1 MTEVNRKIHVV
12 GINSYKFEDLPSK
25 LQNLFMKIGNI
36 AVPNS
41 YFEEIKSW
49 SENCLEKKKSFFSSN
64 SNNELLNWLRSQ
76 KTDVILISRGDPLWF
91 GIGRILLENFSKD
104 ELSFYPSNTCIQ
116 LASSK
121 LKIPL
126 QDIVNISIHGRD
138 STKLVEA
145 LKARSS
151 SLAII
156 TDSKNESLEIIKK
169 HLSELNLIDFYDFWL
184 CEELG
189 LDNENIRKLNPK
201 ESLPSEVSSLNIV
214 VLTKTNKNYSNNNL
228 PLFGISD
235 HIFKT
240 FDDRPN
246 LFTKREVRVQI
257 LADLELPKNG
267 VIWDIGAGCGS
278 IGLEALKLR
287 PNLDLFCIDKRI
299 GSKELILENSKRL
312 DVKPKF
318 IFEEDINCTLNI
330 NNLSSLEK
338 PNRLIIGGCDK
349 KTKLQIINKLAKDM
363 DIGDIIV
370 IPIINI
376 QTILEL
382 KEELEDKNFETILN
396 LIQTYKSLSIAEG
409 MRLEPNNPVF
419 ILKGKKYI

>member
-12 GINSYKFEDLPSK
+12 GINSYIFEDLPSK
-25 LQNLFMKIGNI
+25 LQDLFKKTGNI

-49 SENCLEKKKSFFSSN
+49 SENSLEKKKSFFSSH
-64 SNNELLNWLRSQ
+64 SNNELINWLRSQ

-116 LASSK
+116 LAFSK
-121 LKIPL
+121 LKIPW
-126 QDIVNISIHGRD
+126 QDIVNVSIHGRD
-138 STKLVEA
+138 STKFVEA
-145 LKARSS
+145 LKARPSN
-151 SLAII
+151 LAIV
-156 TDSKNESLEIIKK
+156 TDSNNISLEIIKK
-169 HLSELNLIDFYDFWL
+169 NLSELNLVDLYDFWL
-184 CEELG
+184 CEEIG
-189 LDNENIRKLNPK
+189 FDNENIRKLNLK
-201 ESLPSEVSSLNIV
+201 ESLPSDISSLNIV
-214 VLTKTNKNYSNNNL
+214 VLTKTKRNCSNNNL

-257 LADLELPKNG
+257 LADLELPKHG
-267 VIWDIGAGCGS
+267 VLWDIGAGCGS

-299 GSKELILENSKRL
+299 GSKALILENAKRL
-312 DVKPKF
+312 GVKPKF
-318 IFEEDINCTLNI
+318 IFEEEI
-330 NNLSSLEK
+330 NNILHTRILSSFEK
-338 PNRLIIGGCDK
+338 PNRLVIGGCNK
-349 KTKLQIINKLAKDM
+349 KTKLQIIKKMAEGM
-363 DIGDIIV
+363 SIGDIIV
-370 IPIINI
+370 IPIIDI
-376 QTILEL
+376 QTIKEL
-382 KEELEDKNFETILN
+382 QEELEDRNFKTNLN

-419 ILKGKKYI
+419 VLKGKK

>member
-1 MTEVNRKIHVV
+1 MTEKKRKIHVV
-12 GINSYKFEDLPSK
+12 GINSYKFEDLSIK
-25 LQNLFMKIGNI
+25 LQNLFQKTVSI

-49 SENCLEKKKSFFSSN
+49 SENSLEKKKLFFSSN
-64 SNNELLNWLRSQ
+64 SNKELVNWLRLQ

-116 LASSK
+116 LAFSK
-121 LKIPL
+121 LKIPW
-126 QDIVNISIHGRD
+126 QDTVNVSIHGRD
-138 STKLVEA
+138 SNRLVEA
-145 LKARSS
+145 LKTRPS

-156 TDSKNESLEIIKK
+156 TDSNNKSLEIIKK
-169 HLSELNLIDFYDFWL
+169 NLSELNLIDLYDFWL
-184 CEELG
+184 CEEIG
-189 LDNENIRKLNPK
+189 FENEKIRKLNLK
-201 ESLPSEVSSLNIV
+201 ESLPCDISSLNIV
-214 VLTKTNKNYSNNNL
+214 VLKKTKKNYSNNNL
-228 PLFGISD
+228 PLFGIND

-246 LFTKREVRVQI
+246 LLTKREVRVQI
-257 LADLELPKNG
+257 LAALELPRNG

-287 PNLDLFCIDKRI
+287 PHLDLFCIDKRI

-318 IFEEDINCTLNI
+318 IFEEDINCTLNK

-349 KTKLQIINKLAKDM
+349 KTKLQIINKIAQDM

-376 QTILEL
+376 QTIKEL
-382 KEELEDKNFETILN
+382 KEELEDKNFKTNLN

-419 ILKGKKYI
+419 LLKGKK